1 MTAGPGWFDDPT
13 GRFEL
18 RYWDGEAW
26 TDHVSSGGAL
36 SRASIDADR
45 ESYGAPARPM
55 RASASHSTRTTHLGR
70 WLAVA
75 AVLFIAIPVIAVVV
89 ALGVSRESH
98 DDEVLQ
104 PFDTPDGACEAWWQ
118 ANVSAA
124 RDGWDDTRFAREL
137 RLLADATEPIDPTL
151 ASLLRSVAPDAD
163 AEVIRSSIETAYQR
177 CVGVH
182 RWRGATDDERATVGR
197 RPR

>member
-1 MTAGPGWFDDPT
+1 LTAGPGWFDDPT

-55 RASASHSTRTTHLGR
+55 RVSASHSTRKAHLGR

-75 AVLFIAIPVIAVVV
+75 AVLLIAIPVIAVVV

-98 DDEVLQ
+98 DVEVLQ

-137 RLLADATEPIDPTL
+137 RLLGDATEPVDPTL
-151 ASLLRSVAPDAD
+151 ASLMRSITPDAD

-182 RWRGATDDERATVGR
+182 GWRGATDDERAVVGR

>member
-18 RYWDGEAW
+18 RYWDGEGW

-36 SRASIDADR
+36 SRASIDADG
-45 ESYGAPARPM
+45 ESYGAPMRPM
-55 RASASHSTRTTHLGR
+55 RASASHSTRTAHLGR
-70 WLAVA
+70 WLAGA
-75 AVLFIAIPVIAVVV
+75 AVLLVAIPVIAVAV
-89 ALGVSRESH
+89 ALGVSGGSH
-98 DDEVLQ
+98 ETEVRQ

-118 ANVSAA
+118 ANVTAA
-124 RDGWDDTRFAREL
+124 RDGWDDDRFAREL
-137 RLLADATEPIDPTL
+137 RALADATEPVDTTL
-151 ASLLRSVAPDAD
+151 ASLLRSVTPDAD
-163 AEVIRSSIETAYQR
+163 TEVIRSSIETAYQR

-182 RWRGATDDERATVGR
+182 RWRGATDDELAIVGR